1 MGGNVGAWEFS
12 WDALPQEI
20 RAMLHNWTE
29 LPDLPDARVA
39 DSIWR
44 SLRDDWLL
52 QDPTRTRDFAGL
64 LDSLGVA
71 RAIRDSHPDDDEFL
85 QRVQI
90 TSGLRHA
97 IVTYLISLG
106 SYRNHSEIVEPLP
119 QSTETHEAIDSIPG
133 FGFAP
138 RSGGDFL
145 RLNSLMDLEWSQWL
159 LQTENAVE
167 NLLPGEGLVVIAQVG
182 EASEVDRQE
191 AAFGVHFER
200 LPDGRIGVSLGPEEL
215 LPVGVTYQPLWPEL
229 TQQGWDPN
237 PDGRPIRIHDWPQ
250 GVDDAVVAAQ
260 HALRWILMIPRPLS
274 ILQSDEIPAP
284 GHMLPGPPLPNEVVR
299 PADSQEV
306 ISVVQSVIRAM
317 GGYALPAVADN
328 THGFRMGP
336 WSGWIHAG
344 ESSAVL
350 DIVIV
355 ADSTAQGEVTERDPQ
370 RLISLQG
377 QRFTFGRIVISD
389 NQVVVVG
396 SMPCATFTGAAIQH
410 LLSGLISD
418 AQALTDISAQGS
430 SSSAHVGMYL

>member
-1 MGGNVGAWEFS
+1 MGAWEFS
-12 WDALPQEI
+12 WEALPQEI
-20 RAMLHNWTE
+20 QAMLRNWSE

-39 DSIWR
+39 DSIWP

-52 QDPTRTRDFAGL
+52 HDPTRIRDFTAL

-71 RAIRDSHPDDDEFL
+71 RAARDSYPDDRDFL
-85 QRVQI
+85 QQVQI

-97 IVTYLISLG
+97 IVTYLIALG
-106 SYRNHSEIVEPLP
+106 SYRHHSE
-119 QSTETHEAIDSIPG
+119 EAVPPAQDFEASDDIKPIPG

-138 RSGGDFL
+138 QSGVDFL
-145 RLNSLMDLEWSQWL
+145 RLNSLIDLEWSHWL

-167 NLLPGEGLVVIAQVG
+167 SLLPGAGLVVLAQVG
-182 EASEVDRQE
+182 EASEVDSQE

-200 LPDGRIGVSLGPEEL
+200 LPNDRIGVSLGPEEW
-215 LPVGVTYQPLWPEL
+215 LPVGVTYEPLWPEL
-229 TQQGWDPN
+229 TQQGWEPN

-274 ILQSDEIPAP
+274 VLQSDEIPAP
-284 GHMLPGPPLPNEVVR
+284 GHMLPSAPLPHEVVR
-299 PADSQEV
+299 PANSQEV
-306 ISVVQSVIRAM
+306 ISVVESVIRAM
-317 GGYALPAVADN
+317 GGYSLSAVADN

-355 ADSTAQGEVTERDPQ
+355 ADSRAQDGGGERDPQ

-396 SMPCATFTGAAIQH
+396 SMPCATITGASIQH
-410 LLSGLISD
+410 LLSGLIGD
-418 AQALTDISAQGS
+418 ARSLTDSSAQRS
-430 SSSAHVGMYL
+430 SSSANVGMYL